1 MNHVFSPSFSSC
13 FLAVT
18 HHARNPRVVH
28 GTRPLDLSRDFT
40 GFSPTSIISRDVL
53 SFPLSPI
60 TLSLSL
66 FLPFPRESALTR
78 IRSRVS
84 RSLDDRLSDSLLF
97 LSERSADSWRMN
109 LTWYVRIRP
118 GSIYHSRCKT
128 VPDLPSPLLSS
139 PTPRFFLF

>member
-1 MNHVFSPSFSSC
+1 MNHVFSPSFSFCFFSC
-13 FLAVT
+13 HSSRTKSVRRSRYSSTRSF
-18 HHARNPRVVH
+18 ARFHRFFSDVH
-28 GTRPLDLSRDFT
+28 YLSRRSL
-40 GFSPTSIISRDVL
+40 FSPL
-53 SFPLSPI
+53 PY
-60 TLSLSL
+60 LSLSL
-66 FLPFPRESALTR
+66 SLPYPRESALTR

-109 LTWYVRIRP
+109 LTWYVRTRP

-139 PTPRFFLF
+139 PTPDLSLF